1 MTTVLPKIPPQ
12 TMADLAALGATFFV
26 NGIVIVVP
34 PTASSADL
42 FAAQDLVDRLG
53 QERYLAETADCGG
66 T

>member
-26 NGIVIVVP
+26 NGIVIVIP
-34 PTASSADL
+34 HDAKAADL
-42 FAAQDLVDRLG
+42 FAAEDMLDRMG
-53 QERYLAETADCGG
+53 QERYLCETADSGG